1 MGYKRI
7 FILQI
12 NKKALILISVIFLLS
27 VGACRSKKDAALPP
41 RIVFLNYSVAKES
54 DGAIKIEFINKI
66 ITEGKLKQNLSN
78 KKNPEFGDLKIIQI
92 NSKSKPIQSITVTNP
107 LVKNV
112 EYADESG
119 QLNRK
124 IIELESTQF
133 SIRMQMHPLTKFVV
147 IEQINKPNK
156 RLIKSR
162 L

>member
-1 MGYKRI
+1 MSNSVFYAGV
-7 FILQI
+7 ILLLLTSSCKSKQI
-12 NKKALILISVIFLLS
+12 DSDKPAK
-27 VGACRSKKDAALPP
+27 
-41 RIVFLNYSVAKES
+41 IVFVNYNITKDT
-54 DGAIKIEFINKI
+54 DGDIAINLINKI
-66 ITEGKLKQNLSN
+66 ITEGKLKQDLAY
-78 KKNPEFGDLKIIQI
+78 KEKTEFGDLKIIQT
-92 NSKSKPIQSITVTNP
+92 NSKSKSIQSITIANP

-133 SIRMQMHPLTKFVV
+133 SIRMQMHPLTKYIV

>member
-1 MGYKRI
+1 MSNSVFYAGV
-7 FILQI
+7 ILLLLTSSCKSKQI
-12 NKKALILISVIFLLS
+12 DSDKPAK
-27 VGACRSKKDAALPP
+27 
-41 RIVFLNYSVAKES
+41 IVFVNYNITKDT
-54 DGAIKIEFINKI
+54 DGDIAINLINKI
-66 ITEGKLKQNLSN
+66 ITEGKLKQDLAY
-78 KKNPEFGDLKIIQI
+78 KEKTEFGDLKIIQT
-92 NSKSKPIQSITVTNP
+92 NSKSKSIQSITIANP

-133 SIRMQMHPLTKFVV
+133 SIRMQMHPMTKYIV